1 MGSNLETWKALE
13 RIRKDG
19 RCRSIGVSNFAPKHL
34 NELLIKGNDRP
45 VVNQIELSPF
55 LQQESISSF
64 CHKENIHLTGYCPLA
79 RGRRLDDPKL
89 CLVAEQTKKT
99 VAQVMIR
106 WALQRGQSVIPK
118 SVRPERIQE
127 NANVFEFNLNDEQ
140 MKQYL
145 SLFEKYFLK
154 SFTSR
159 LTDYSDPKI
168 DVLSTEVLNPKY
180 TIVKSVLLATDKK
193 PAVNI
198 EWRVYTKNPDKPL
211 IRDLIIEG
219 LSLARTQKEEFASVI
234 ETNNGDVTK
243 LFITLKEFAAK

>member
-1 MGSNLETWKALE
+1 MKKNFFIIIFFIFVLTQKSFAYSSDPKQFIQEIVDEAKKVLIETNSKEFKTKKLSEMAL
-13 RIRKDG
+13 KTVD
-19 RCRSIGVSNFAPKHL
+19 
-34 NELLIKGNDRP
+34 IKGVAYYSLGNYR
-45 VVNQIELSPF
+45 
-55 LQQESISSF
+55 
-64 CHKENIHLTGYCPLA
+64 KE
-79 RGRRLDDPKL
+79 
-89 CLVAEQTKKT
+89 
-99 VAQVMIR
+99 
-106 WALQRGQSVIPK
+106 
-118 SVRPERIQE
+118 
-127 NANVFEFNLNDEQ
+127 LNDEQ
-140 MKQYL
+140 MKKYL

-168 DVLSTEVLNPKY
+168 EVLSTNVLNAKY
-180 TIVKSVLLATDKK
+180 TIVKSLLLATDKK

-243 LFITLKEFAAK
+243 LFITLKEFVAK